1 VEIATSHGKGELA
14 KGRGKRVVRR
24 RNGKKAGKKENPI
37 RANVGLVESDSL
49 SDEEDSGFGRAQQQR
64 QQLQRQ
70 PSSPHNHGVEKGLRS
85 QISTLN
91 AQLKTFQDKHQVA
104 EQKCE
109 RVLLAA
115 RLQKK
120 EGVQWGESRP
130 ADSRLSNEPP
140 KVARKTLYGT
150 DEDGDDDDDYGDG
163 DYSDY
168 RPKRSV
174 ASRDDEHRDQ
184 MNQLPVSVNEGQQ
197 SALERASSLKAKMDR

>member
-1 VEIATSHGKGELA
+1 MYLERPMAASPPDTPKTAGAGRRELLWGSGVE
-14 KGRGKRVVRR
+14 RVVRC
-24 RNGKKAGKKENPI
+24 
-37 RANVGLVESDSL
+37 
-49 SDEEDSGFGRAQQQR
+49 
-64 QQLQRQ
+64 
-70 PSSPHNHGVEKGLRS
+70 HGVEKGLRS

-174 ASRDDEHRDQ
+174 KCGLTGR
-184 MNQLPVSVNEGQQ
+184 
-197 SALERASSLKAKMDR
+197 